1 VSERAGTTIKGC
13 RMPIVFFKMLF
24 LKSTWFNPVIT
35 LNWKSLLCP
44 GFHTDS
50 QKEDAAGV

>member
-1 VSERAGTTIKGC
+1 
-13 RMPIVFFKMLF
+13 MPIVFFKMLF
-24 LKSTWFNPVIT
+24 FKSTWFNPVIT